1 MKKQSLVKSIIIAVL
16 IPAAAMLLRLMFH
29 YSSISNIIINIKSAP
44 MSEFFPVL
52 AQTLISISVLIIY
65 LIQNRR
71 AAFCICVVTAAV
83 SVAIT
88 PITAL
93 MCLPVLFGFYLERNK
108 AYSFGEKGDSG
119 AAILFIV
126 LNAIVS
132 AFLFSARYF
141 SYDSSL
147 SFLAENIVREISY
160 PFIIAEVI
168 LAAVLIILAVRVRG
182 KENISRRNT
191 ALTAIIV
198 VSLIQSLIVTFIA
211 INRISDVEYVTVM
224 GYVVL
229 IVLIL
234 YRLFKKEK

>member
-1 MKKQSLVKSIIIAVL
+1 MTYRTGVMIILFFATLPIYVLFFGMWKRLIKQTKDKIKKFCF
-16 IPAAAMLLRLMFH
+16 AMC
-29 YSSISNIIINIKSAP
+29 IVQ
-44 MSEFFPVL
+44 PVVTFIGGIL
-52 AQTLISISVLIIY
+52 FSGDVP
-65 LIQNRR
+65 RW
-71 AAFCICVVTAAV
+71 AAFAL
-83 SVAIT
+83 S

-108 AYSFGEKGDSG
+108 AYSFGEKGNSG
-119 AAILFIV
+119 AVILFIV

-168 LAAVLIILAVRVRG
+168 LTAVLIILAVRVRG

-191 ALTAIIV
+191 ALTAIIG

-229 IVLIL
+229 LVLIL

>member
-1 MKKQSLVKSIIIAVL
+1 M
-16 IPAAAMLLRLMFH
+16 RF
-29 YSSISNIIINIKSAP
+29 N
-44 MSEFFPVL
+44 
-52 AQTLISISVLIIY
+52 Y
-65 LIQNRR
+65 LYYYANNKPYRTGVMI
-71 AAFCICVVTAAV
+71 
-83 SVAIT
+83 
-88 PITAL
+88 
-93 MCLPVLFGFYLERNK
+93 VLFFATLPIY
-108 AYSFGEKGDSG
+108 
-119 AAILFIV
+119 V
-126 LNAIVS
+126 
-132 AFLFSARYF
+132 LFSARYF

-168 LAAVLIILAVRVRG
+168 LTAVLIILAVRVRG

-191 ALTAIIV
+191 ALTAIIG